1 VSTAEHQRLGTKK
14 ITRDDIESKL
24 RELQGDV
31 TDRVVASKQKI
42 IMIAAGAGTAV
53 LLLTYLIG
61 RRAGRK
67 KTTVVEIRRV

>member
-1 VSTAEHQRLGTKK
+1 VSTAEHRRLGTKK

-31 TDRVVASKQKI
+31 QDKVVASKQKVM
-42 IMIAAGAGTAV
+42 MIAAGAGTAV

-61 RRAGRK
+61 RRAGHR